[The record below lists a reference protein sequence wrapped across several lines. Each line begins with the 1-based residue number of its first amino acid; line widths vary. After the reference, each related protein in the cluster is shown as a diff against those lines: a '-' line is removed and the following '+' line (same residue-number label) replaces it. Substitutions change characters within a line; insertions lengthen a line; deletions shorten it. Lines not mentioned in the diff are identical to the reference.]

1 MGYHG
6 TSRGLCCLDCGEHQG
21 GSEIGIG
28 PHEELGGGCRS
39 SETERPGVGRNSSDT
54 GSSLIDDQQRFGG
67 PGYVDLCID
76 YLNRSNTVV
85 YYLHLFM
92 VASRKLDDHQVGILL
107 WLYCQCKQV
116 YW

>member
-1 MGYHG
+1 
-6 TSRGLCCLDCGEHQG
+6 
-21 GSEIGIG
+21 
-28 PHEELGGGCRS
+28 
-39 SETERPGVGRNSSDT
+39 
-54 GSSLIDDQQRFGG
+54 
-67 PGYVDLCID
+67 LCID